1 MSARLRD
8 VRAILFDWDGT
19 LLNSVEGHTAAFLS
33 MFRTF
38 GIHWTLADLERHY
51 SPDWY
56 RVYRAAKLPRAN
68 WKRADRVWR
77 TFYARHKS
85 ELMPGARAALESLAA
100 RFTVGLVTSGDRA
113 RVRRELLRF
122 GFAQLFRVR
131 IYAESTERR
140 KPHPDPLEL
149 ALRRLRIEPGSA
161 VYVGDSPEDI
171 LMAQRAGV
179 RSVAVLGP
187 FPTHAQL
194 RASRASALIKRISLL
209 PNLFR

>member
-1 MSARLRD
+1 MTARFRD

-19 LLNSVEGHTAAFLS
+19 LLNSIEGHTTAFLS

-38 GIHWTLADLERHY
+38 GILWTLADLERHY

-56 RVYRAAKLPRAN
+56 RVYRAARLPRAQ
-68 WKRADRVWR
+68 WRRADRVWR

-85 ELMPGARAALESLAA
+85 ELMPGARTALEILST
-100 RFTVGLVTSGDRA
+100 RFTLGIVTSGNRS

-122 GFAQLFRVR
+122 GFTDLFRVR

-149 ALRRLRIEPGSA
+149 ALRRLRLEPESA

-179 RSVAVLGP
+179 RSIAVLGP

-194 RASRASALIKRISLL
+194 RASRADALIQRIALL
-209 PNLFR
+209 PKLF

>member
-1 MSARLRD
+1 MTAPFRD
-8 VRAILFDWDGT
+8 VRVILFDWDGT
-19 LLNSVEGHTAAFLS
+19 LLNSVEGHTAAFLF

-85 ELMPGARAALESLAA
+85 ELMPGARTALESLAS
-100 RFTVGLVTSGDRA
+100 RFTLGLVTSGDRA
-113 RVRRELLRF
+113 RVRRELRRF
-122 GFAQLFRVR
+122 RFAQLFRVC

-140 KPHPDPLEL
+140 KPHPDPLKL
-149 ALRRLRIEPGSA
+149 ALRRLRIPPESA

-171 LMAQRAGV
+171 LMAQRAGL

-194 RASRASALIKRISLL
+194 RAARANALIKNISLL
-209 PNLFR
+209 PKLFR